1 MAPNTLPFMAKAGAN
16 YMNSQLVM
24 MEAVTEG
31 FAEAIALTPA
41 GLVSEGSGENVFV
54 VRDEVIHTPSVASS
68 ILPGI
73 TRDCVITLAHDL
85 GFEVRETDIPRE
97 MLYIAD
103 EVFMSGTAVE
113 ITPIRSIDRI
123 QIGVGRCGVVTEQ
136 IQRHFFEI
144 VQGRTDDSYGW
155 LTPVDPEASDARAT
169 ALASESAVV

>member
-1 MAPNTLPFMAKAGAN
+1 MLD
-16 YMNSQLVM
+16 
-24 MEAVTEG
+24 TEG
-31 FAEAIALTPA
+31 FVA
-41 GLVSEGSGENVFV
+41 EGSGENVFV
-54 VRDEVIHTPSVASS
+54 VRDEVIHTPSVDSS